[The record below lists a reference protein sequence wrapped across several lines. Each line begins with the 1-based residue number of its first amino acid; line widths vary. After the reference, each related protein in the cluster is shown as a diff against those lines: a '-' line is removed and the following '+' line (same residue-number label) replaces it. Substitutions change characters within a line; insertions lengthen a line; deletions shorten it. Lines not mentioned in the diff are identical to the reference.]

1 MTDFPT
7 RPEALGPDE
16 LTHYLR
22 AAGVSAGGRVTE
34 ARFELIGTGKMG
46 DNARYFLSYD
56 GDAGD
61 APSTLVAKFP
71 AADERARSL
80 AGAAGA
86 YYNEVM
92 FYRKLAPRTS
102 MRTPAVYGSE
112 IGADRGSFLLLL
124 EDMSP
129 AEPGI
134 QMVGESH
141 AHTVVALREAV
152 KLAAAFYGDS
162 SLAGL
167 DHVAGSTRGSE
178 NAGNAGFAQLLLQ
191 DAWPGFVDRFGHG
204 LDAGQLAFGE
214 RYVANYAS
222 AASSYEG
229 ATTLVHGD
237 FRSENILFHRDTATT
252 VDWQTVTI
260 ASPLTDIS
268 YFIGGSVE
276 ADDRRSWERK
286 LVSSCRRQFAEAGVE
301 LGEAECWDMYRRG
314 AMHGIIITALGATFS
329 SPDPRGDEMF
339 MTMIRRHTRHCL
351 EVGAE
356 DFLS

>member
-22 AAGVSAGGRVTE
+22 AAGVLAGGRVTE

-46 DNARYFLSYD
+46 DNARYFLSYG

-86 YYNEVM
+86 YYHEVM
-92 FYRKLAPRTS
+92 FYRVLASRTS
-102 MRTPAVYGSE
+102 IRIPAVYGSE
-112 IGADRGSFLLLL
+112 ISADRLSFLLLL
-124 EDMSP
+124 EDLAP
-129 AEPGI
+129 AEPGV
-134 QMVGESH
+134 QMVGETY
-141 AHTVVALREAV
+141 AHTVLALREAV
-152 KLAAAFYGDS
+152 KLATAFYGDDS
-162 SLAGL
+162 IFGM
-167 DHVAGSTRGSE
+167 DHVVGATRGD
-178 NAGNAGFAQLLLQ
+178 NAEFAQMLLV

-204 LDAGQLAFGE
+204 LDAGQLVFGE

-229 ATTLVHGD
+229 PTTLVHGD
-237 FRSENILFHRDTATT
+237 FRSENILFGGDTATT
-252 VDWQTVTI
+252 VDWQTVGI
-260 ASPLTDIS
+260 SGPLTDVS
-268 YFIGGSVE
+268 YFIGGSIE
-276 ADDRRSWERK
+276 ADDRRAWERD
-286 LVSSCRRQFAEAGVE
+286 LLSSCRLQFADAGIE
-301 LGEAECWDMYRRG
+301 LGEAECWDLYRRG
-314 AMHGIIITALGATFS
+314 AMHGVIITVLGATFS

-351 EVGAE
+351 DVGAD

>member
-7 RPEALGPDE
+7 RPEALGPEE
-16 LTHYLR
+16 LTGYLR
-22 AAGVSAGGRVTE
+22 AAGVLGANRVI
-34 ARFELIGTGKMG
+34 AADFELIGTGKMG
-46 DNARYFLSYD
+46 DNARYFLSYGD
-56 GDAGD
+56 DAGG

-92 FYRKLAPRTS
+92 FYRVLAPKASIRI
-102 MRTPAVYGSE
+102 PAVYGSE
-112 IGADRGSFLLLL
+112 ISADRLSFLLLL
-124 EDMSP
+124 QDMSP

-141 AHTVVALREAV
+141 SHTVVALREAV
-152 KLAAAFYGDS
+152 KLATAFYGDS
-162 SLAGL
+162 SLVGL
-167 DHVAGSTRGSE
+167 DHVVGSTRGSE
-178 NAGNAGFAQLLLQ
+178 NAGFAQMLLQ

-214 RYVANYAS
+214 RYVANFAS
-222 AASSYEG
+222 VASSYEG

-237 FRSENILFHRDTATT
+237 FRSENILFHRDAATT
-252 VDWQTVTI
+252 VDWQTPAE

-268 YFIGGSVE
+268 YFLGGSVE
-276 ADDRRSWERK
+276 ADDRRSWERE
-286 LVSSCRRQFAEAGVE
+286 LVSSCRRQFDEAGVE
-301 LGEAECWDMYRRG
+301 LSETECWNMYRRA
-314 AMHGIIITALGATFS
+314 AMHGIIITVLGATFS

-339 MTMIRRHTRHCL
+339 MTMIQRHTQHCID
-351 EVGAE
+351 VGASE
-356 DFLS
+356 FLS

>member
-7 RPEALGPDE
+7 RPEALGCEE

-22 AAGVSAGGRVTE
+22 AAGVLAGGRVTE

-46 DNARYFLSYD
+46 DNARYFLTYD

-86 YYNEVM
+86 YYNEAM
-92 FYRKLAPRTS
+92 FYRVLAPRTS
-102 MRTPAVYGSE
+102 IRIPAVYGSE
-112 IGADRGSFLLLL
+112 ISADRLSFLLLL
-124 EDMSP
+124 EDMAP

-134 QMVGESH
+134 QMVGETH
-141 AHTVVALREAV
+141 AHTVLALREAV
-152 KLAAAFYGDS
+152 KLAAAFYGDDS
-162 SLAGL
+162 VLEM
-167 DHVAGSTRGSE
+167 DHVVGRAHGE
-178 NAGNAGFAQLLLQ
+178 NADFAQMLLV

-204 LDAGQLAFGE
+204 LDAGRLAFGE
-214 RYVANYAS
+214 RYVANYAT

-237 FRSENILFHRDTATT
+237 FRSENILFGVDTATT
-252 VDWQTVTI
+252 VDWQTVGI
-260 ASPLTDIS
+260 SGPLTDIS
-268 YFIGGSVE
+268 YFIGGSIE
-276 ADDRRSWERK
+276 PDDRRAWERD
-286 LVSSCRRQFAEAGVE
+286 LLSGCRRQFAGAGIE
-301 LGEAECWDMYRRG
+301 LDEAECWDLYRRG
-314 AMHGIIITALGATFS
+314 AMHGVIITVLGATFS

-339 MTMIRRHTRHCL
+339 MTMLQRHTQHCL
-351 EVGAE
+351 DVDADE
-356 DFLS
+356 FLS